1 MQSKVIPYSAD
12 NEYFF
17 QEGCFINEM
26 SNSTEDNALSIARAC
41 VRPQEKTRW
50 HKLRDR
56 IERYVILQGTGY
68 VEIGQTPPQRV
79 SIGDVVLIPADCPQ
93 RIENRGDEDLVFL
106 ALCTPRF
113 TPDSYIDID
122 DEEKGSF

>member
-1 MQSKVIPYSAD
+1 MQSKVIQYTAD

-17 QEGCFINEM
+17 REGCFINEL
-26 SNSTEDNALSIARAC
+26 SNSAEDNALSIARAR
-41 VRPQEKTRW
+41 VRPGEKTRW
-50 HKLRDR
+50 HKLKDR
-56 IERYVILQGTGY
+56 IERYVILQGVGY
-68 VEIGQTPPQRV
+68 VEIGDSPPQRV
-79 SIGDVVLIPADCPQ
+79 SIGDVVLIPADCSQ

-122 DEEKGSF
+122 DE